1 MKWKSMAVLLFSLVI
16 FALSTVACE
25 KERGAEKAG
34 KKIDKA
40 VETVKDKIN
49 DATK

>member
-1 MKWKSMAVLLFSLVI
+1 MNWKSMTVLLISVLIFS
-16 FALSTVACE
+16 FSMVACE
-25 KERGAEKAG
+25 KEGGAEKAG

-40 VETVKDKIN
+40 FETLKEKVD

>member
-1 MKWKSMAVLLFSLVI
+1 MKWKSTSVLLFSLVI

-25 KERGAEKAG
+25 KEGSAEKVG

-40 VETVKDKIN
+40 VETVKEKID
-49 DATK
+49 DAKK

>member
-1 MKWKSMAVLLFSLVI
+1 MLLFLSLLI
-16 FALSTVACE
+16 FSFLTVACE
-25 KERGAEKAG
+25 KEGGAEKAG

-40 VETVKDKIN
+40 IESVKEKVD

>member
-1 MKWKSMAVLLFSLVI
+1 MKWKSKAVLLFSLVI
-16 FALSTVACE
+16 FALSMVACGNE
-25 KERGAEKAG
+25 GGAEKAG

-40 VETVKDKIN
+40 FQTAKEKID